1 MVVVGS
7 IGGGGGGGTVVT
19 GAVELVMVILLLLFP
34 FSRTEFA
41 VVVAVDVIVE
51 SIR

>member
-7 IGGGGGGGTVVT
+7 NVGGGGGTVVT
-19 GAVELVMVILLLLFP
+19 GAVVLVMVILLLLFP
-34 FSRTEFA
+34 FSRTEFVA
-41 VVVAVDVIVE
+41 VVAVDVIVE